1 MSALPRMLPRFHCES
16 DSEMVLLSRRCA
28 TLEVLLDEERKRN
41 ARLYEDIAAAASVI
55 FERDDR
61 IAWLEAR
68 LAGYARGGR
77 PC

>member
-1 MSALPRMLPRFHCES
+1 
-16 DSEMVLLSRRCA
+16 MVLLSRRCA
-28 TLEVLLDEERKRN
+28 TLEVLLDEERKRS

-61 IAWLEAR
+61 IAFLEAR
-68 LAGYARGGR
+68 LAEYARGGR